1 MKVNIRTGLFKGPS
15 NTFLC
20 KNTTVFNVMIGGV
33 AVIIILSLIRQ
44 NGPTSTKLPLTYFEN
59 KKFFLIGENKNI

>member
-1 MKVNIRTGLFKGPS
+1 MKVNIITGLFQGPS

-33 AVIIILSLIRQ
+33 AVVIILSLIGQ
-44 NGPTSTKLPLTYFEN
+44 NDPTSTKLPLTYFEKN
-59 KKFFLIGENKNI
+59 YFFNR